1 VISYVSKALPWLPG
15 DVLVTGTPGGVGFK
29 RTPPVF
35 MKPGD
40 TVEVEVSEI
49 GILVNSIADETL

>member
-1 VISYVSKALPWLPG
+1 
-15 DVLVTGTPGGVGFK
+15 
-29 RTPPVF
+29 